1 MKFNKDE
8 CLTINYR
15 THQIRLDSWSLSLSN
30 QKVTCVFQWNIMINY
45 FSTHQIIMWK
55 GSQGKIED
63 PSKNLLFKFI
73 CQTAKKYKK
82 KVMREKENGKKL
94 YLTVEWSLPSKLMII
109 FLSLVIFLFKNL
121 LCVSSSLLNLC
132 LAVKNCFFYTVVRE
146 FAEKNRELN
155 NFLCVIVDFKSNEL
169 NNNFSW
175 PIIKEKLIIMK
186 REGFC
191 VNLSFMCVK
200 RWLDFKIK
208 MWKLD

>member
-1 MKFNKDE
+1 
-8 CLTINYR
+8 
-15 THQIRLDSWSLSLSN
+15 
-30 QKVTCVFQWNIMINY
+30 MINY

-82 KVMREKENGKKL
+82 KVMREKENGKKW

-146 FAEKNRELN
+146 FAEKK
-155 NFLCVIVDFKSNEL
+155 IVNWIIFYVWLLISKAM
-169 NNNFSW
+169 SW
-175 PIIKEKLIIMK
+175 IIILADQLLK
-186 REGFC
+186 R
-191 VNLSFMCVK
+191 N
-200 RWLDFKIK
+200 
-208 MWKLD
+208 